1 MAFEV
6 ARVHGIIRSNIRED
20 GICSKAAA
28 SSSSSM
34 PGSFIPIQEQGE
46 ALVHVQK
53 TQQQQTGVA
62 DRSCPPSGIR
72 SDASSSAPSWSDV
85 VPCSSSLAS
94 SSHDSTEETENDE
107 EEDDE
112 LLLAGLAQ
120 HVAQTMLNGAAA
132 AADDDDSV
140 LHSASGVDGKRTH
153 NILCTEANKAAESSP
168 PSSWSSGSLLQ
179 WPQSATSS
187 STASSKGSSRMSS
200 QVSSPPTT
208 PVEAKRS
215 DAWDLL
221 HAAAGEVVRLK
232 MHQQHQQK
240 KSIMSSSS
248 SPTHRYH
255 PKQLH
260 HVQCQQQQPLQAH
273 CFQVR
278 PAAAAPQIRM
288 LPGCR
293 IVATNAPPP
302 TTGILQAATILPHL
316 RNTNERRAPIHGSS
330 AYHQQGWNSAVARGE
345 GHQHYSTHQQ
355 QQMAMETGG
364 PGAVPGFRARSY
376 PVFYHQQQ
384 SCRPVVLQK
393 SYQGQCQSGRLV
405 DNHTPQWTT
414 TAAQQGGLGMR
425 AVFLGSGNS
434 QRKSSGTGVFL
445 PRSVGNGAELKRKPV
460 CSTVLLPSRIV
471 QVLNLNVENMCSHLS
486 LPSSF
491 AHSTSY
497 SDHSA
502 SMPASPNLSCNLGA
516 SAMGRPKQ
524 SFEEGW
530 LASCGKSCPPSI
542 LRQNPQPE
550 LCLPSEWTY

>member
-20 GICSKAAA
+20 GIYSKAAS

-34 PGSFIPIQEQGE
+34 PGSFVLIQEQGE
-46 ALVHVQK
+46 APVQVQK

-72 SDASSSAPSWSDV
+72 RDASSSAASWSDV

-94 SSHDSTEETENDE
+94 SSQDSTEETENDE
-107 EEDDE
+107 EDDDE

-120 HVAQTMLNGAAA
+120 HVAQTMLNSAAA
-132 AADDDDSV
+132 AADDDNSV
-140 LHSASGVDGKRTH
+140 LHTASGVDGKRTH
-153 NILCTEANKAAESSP
+153 NRLCTEANKAAESSP

-179 WPQSATSS
+179 WSQSATSS
-187 STASSKGSSRMSS
+187 STASSKCSSRMSS

-248 SPTHRYH
+248 SPTKRYH

-260 HVQCQQQQPLQAH
+260 HVQCQQQPLQAH
-273 CFQVR
+273 CFQVP
-278 PAAAAPQIRM
+278 PAAAAPQMRM

-293 IVATNAPPP
+293 IVATNAPP

-345 GHQHYSTHQQ
+345 VHQHYSTH
-355 QQMAMETGG
+355 
-364 PGAVPGFRARSY
+364 V
-376 PVFYHQQQ
+376 
-384 SCRPVVLQK
+384 
-393 SYQGQCQSGRLV
+393 
-405 DNHTPQWTT
+405 
-414 TAAQQGGLGMR
+414 
-425 AVFLGSGNS
+425 
-434 QRKSSGTGVFL
+434 
-445 PRSVGNGAELKRKPV
+445 
-460 CSTVLLPSRIV
+460 
-471 QVLNLNVENMCSHLS
+471 
-486 LPSSF
+486 SF
-491 AHSTSY
+491 FFV
-497 SDHSA
+497 A
-502 SMPASPNLSCNLGA
+502 SFSMIAS
-516 SAMGRPKQ
+516 
-524 SFEEGW
+524 
-530 LASCGKSCPPSI
+530 I
-542 LRQNPQPE
+542 
-550 LCLPSEWTY
+550 

>member
-34 PGSFIPIQEQGE
+34 PGSFVLIQEQGE

-72 SDASSSAPSWSDV
+72 RDASSSAPSWSDV

-107 EEDDE
+107 EDDDE
-112 LLLAGLAQ
+112 LLLAGLAE
-120 HVAQTMLNGAAA
+120 HVAQTMLN
-132 AADDDDSV
+132 
-140 LHSASGVDGKRTH
+140 
-153 NILCTEANKAAESSP
+153 AESSP

-248 SPTHRYH
+248 SPTNRYH

-260 HVQCQQQQPLQAH
+260 HVQCQQQPLQAH
-273 CFQVR
+273 CFQV
-278 PAAAAPQIRM
+278 PHAAAAPQIRM

-293 IVATNAPPP
+293 I
-302 TTGILQAATILPHL
+302 
-316 RNTNERRAPIHGSS
+316 
-330 AYHQQGWNSAVARGE
+330 
-345 GHQHYSTHQQ
+345 QQ

-364 PGAVPGFRARSY
+364 PGAVLGFQARSY

-393 SYQGQCQSGRLV
+393 SYQGQCRSDRLV
-405 DNHTPQWTT
+405 DYHTPQWAT
-414 TAAQQGGLGMR
+414 TAAQRGGLGMR

-497 SDHSA
+497 S
-502 SMPASPNLSCNLGA
+502 
-516 SAMGRPKQ
+516 
-524 SFEEGW
+524 
-530 LASCGKSCPPSI
+530 GKSS
-542 LRQNPQPE
+542 LFESVSNPQPE

>member
-6 ARVHGIIRSNIRED
+6 ARVHGIIRSNIREED

-34 PGSFIPIQEQGE
+34 PGSFVLIQEQGE

-62 DRSCPPSGIR
+62 NRSCPPSGIR
-72 SDASSSAPSWSDV
+72 RDASSSAASWSDV
-85 VPCSSSLAS
+85 MPCSSSLAS
-94 SSHDSTEETENDE
+94 SSHDSTEDTEND

-132 AADDDDSV
+132 ADDDEDSV
-140 LHSASGVDGKRTH
+140 LHSASGVDGKKTH
-153 NILCTEANKAAESSP
+153 NSLCTEANKAAESSP

-232 MHQQHQQK
+232 MHQQK

-248 SPTHRYH
+248 SPTNRYH
-255 PKQLH
+255 PKQVH

-273 CFQVR
+273 CFQVP
-278 PAAAAPQIRM
+278 PAAAAPQMLM

-364 PGAVPGFRARSY
+364 PGAVLGFQARSY

-393 SYQGQCQSGRLV
+393 SYQGQCRSDRLV

-414 TAAQQGGLGMR
+414 TAAQRGGLGMR

-460 CSTVLLPSRIV
+460 GS
-471 QVLNLNVENMCSHLS
+471 
-486 LPSSF
+486 
-491 AHSTSY
+491 
-497 SDHSA
+497 
-502 SMPASPNLSCNLGA
+502 
-516 SAMGRPKQ
+516 
-524 SFEEGW
+524 
-530 LASCGKSCPPSI
+530 
-542 LRQNPQPE
+542 
-550 LCLPSEWTY
+550 